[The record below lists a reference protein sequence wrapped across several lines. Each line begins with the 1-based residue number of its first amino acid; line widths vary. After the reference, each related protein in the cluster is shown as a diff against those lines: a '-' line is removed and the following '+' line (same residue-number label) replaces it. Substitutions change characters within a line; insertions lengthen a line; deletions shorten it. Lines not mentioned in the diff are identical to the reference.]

1 MIEVF
6 FSDSDQ
12 AACKLIRA
20 VTWSDYAHVGF
31 YDRSTGNVIDSR
43 MKNKGVTE
51 YSYEKLKLEY
61 PRIIMRSFPEVPR
74 EALAIARSQIGKGYD
89 WTALFGIGLHR
100 DWQEDDKWFC
110 SELVAW
116 ACAQAGKPIIN
127 KETYRVV
134 PQDVLEV
141 SSAGLFG

>member
-12 AACKLIRA
+12 PASKLIRS
-20 VTWSDYAHVGF
+20 VTWSQYSHVGF

-51 YSYEKLKLEY
+51 YSFEKLKLEY

-89 WTALFGIGLHR
+89 WTALLGIGLHR

-116 ACAQAGKPIIN
+116 VCAQAGNPIIN